1 MGRKPKTKY
10 HLRTDGVTL
19 EHVITIDGKRKHFY
33 GRSDE
38 EIDQKIAAYYQAM
51 NRGKLFSEVLDEW
64 QAVHDEIITPATQRA
79 YLAPTKDALSRFG
92 DVPVKNITAKEIKTT
107 LAEMARKGYSIKTIK
122 KYYTIYHSVLDYAAE
137 NGYIDHN
144 VAKNVSM
151 PKYAK
156 PVQKREPAT
165 PQEEAI
171 IKANIDRWLFPYFLL
186 MTGLRKGEALA
197 IQFQDIDRQAKT
209 ISVTKSVCY
218 KYNTPYIKE
227 PKTAAGIRTVPLLDE
242 LAARLPDGPPED
254 FLFSGPKPMSMM
266 VYQRRWARYQKE
278 TGVTCT
284 AHQLRHSFATMM
296 YDAEIDVKQA
306 QYILGHASESITR
319 DIYTHIRDS
328 KRQSAADKLNAFI
341 SGAGSEK

>member
-1 MGRKPKTKY
+1 MARKKRTKY
-10 HLRTDGVTL
+10 FYRADGVTL
-19 EHVITIDGKRKHFY
+19 QHAITIDGKRKHFY
-33 GRSDE
+33 GRTDE
-38 EIDQKIAAYYQAM
+38 EIDQKIAAYYQTL
-51 NRGKLFSEVLDEW
+51 NRGKLFSEVLEEW
-64 QAVHDEIITPATQRA
+64 QAVHGETVTPATQRA
-79 YLAPTKDALSRFG
+79 YLAPSRAALERFG
-92 DVPVKNITAKEIKTT
+92 NVPVKDITAKEIKTVLT
-107 LAEMARKGYSIKTIK
+107 EMARQGYSIKTIK

-156 PVQKREPAT
+156 PVQKRQPAT

-171 IKANIDRWLFPYFLL
+171 IKANVERWLFPYFLL

-197 IQFQDIDRQAKT
+197 IQFKDIDRQAKS

-242 LAARLPDGPPED
+242 LAAQLPEGPPED

-278 TGVTCT
+278 TGITCT

-296 YDAEIDVKQA
+296 YDADIDVKQA
-306 QYILGHASESITR
+306 QYILGHASEAVTR

-341 SGAGSEK
+341 SGKNGK